1 MNTAKILVGN
11 NIDRL
16 REMEDGSVRT
26 VVTSPPYWGLRDYG
40 TGTWVGGDSD
50 CTHRRESK
58 KSDTT
63 ITGHKNFTEMLGV
76 ADAIY
81 KTSCQRCGAVRQD
94 DQLGLEET
102 VAEYVQKLVELF
114 REVRR
119 VLADDG
125 TIWINLG
132 DTYLPSKDLAGVPW
146 RVAMGLQDD
155 GWCLRQDIIWSKPN
169 PMPESVK
176 DRCTKSHEY
185 IFMLTKQSKY
195 FFDHE
200 AIREPIADSSRE
212 RLEQNID
219 EQRGSVR
226 AHAGDKTNGT
236 MKAVGGDDGLRSKRS
251 VWNVGVASF
260 KEAHFAVYPPAL
272 IEPCILAGSE
282 HGDTVLDPFS
292 GSGTTGVVALL
303 NQRNYV
309 GLELNSKYADIS
321 EYRLTESLGL
331 LAEIIVSRT

>member
-1 MNTAKILVGN
+1 MNNAKILVGN

-76 ADAIY
+76 GDAIY

-102 VAEYVQKLVELF
+102 VSEYVQKLVELF

-125 TIWINLG
+125 TIWMNLG

-200 AIREPIADSSRE
+200 AIREPIAESSRE

-236 MKAVGGDDGLRSKRS
+236 MKAVGGDDGLRSRRS
-251 VWNVGVASF
+251 VWSVPTALY

-272 IEPCILAGSE
+272 IAPCILAGSE
-282 HGDTVLDPFS
+282 PGDTVLDPFS

-309 GLELNSKYADIS
+309 GLELNPEYADIS

-331 LAEIIVSRT
+331 LAEIIVERT

>member
-16 REMEDGSVRT
+16 RQMEDGSVRT

-40 TGTWVGGDSD
+40 TGTWVGGDAD

-76 ADAIY
+76 GDAIY
-81 KTSCQRCGAVRQD
+81 KTECPRCGAIRQD

-102 VAEYVQKLVELF
+102 VAEYVQNLVELF

-125 TIWINLG
+125 TVWVNLG

-195 FFDHE
+195 FFNHE

-236 MKAVGGDDGLRSKRS
+236 MKAVGGDDGLRSRRS
-251 VWNVGVASF
+251 VWSVPTALY

-272 IEPCILAGSE
+272 IAPCILAGSE
-282 HGDTVLDPFS
+282 PGDTVLDPFS

-309 GLELNSKYADIS
+309 GLELNPEYADIS

>member
-1 MNTAKILVGN
+1 
-11 NIDRL
+11 
-16 REMEDGSVRT
+16 
-26 VVTSPPYWGLRDYG
+26 
-40 TGTWVGGDSD
+40 
-50 CTHRRESK
+50 
-58 KSDTT
+58 
-63 ITGHKNFTEMLGV
+63 
-76 ADAIY
+76 
-81 KTSCQRCGAVRQD
+81 
-94 DQLGLEET
+94 
-102 VAEYVQKLVELF
+102 
-114 REVRR
+114 
-119 VLADDG
+119 
-125 TIWINLG
+125 
-132 DTYLPSKDLAGVPW
+132 
-146 RVAMGLQDD
+146 
-155 GWCLRQDIIWSKPN
+155 
-169 PMPESVK
+169 
-176 DRCTKSHEY
+176 
-185 IFMLTKQSKY
+185 MLTKQSKY